1 MAAPSYDS
9 LVPSETLPSYS
20 SSIDFRGR
28 LLCKRE
34 LEKPDVQ
41 AFGRRWYCA
50 ETELRGTTLI
60 LDIALGIASAHKS
73 SPGHVRSYTLQLADV
88 GLATD
93 YKQRS
98 NAFRVRVEGEQ
109 LLFLAPKADTA
120 VEWVERLLTAIA
132 ISEPIEQQRMPRYP
146 GPPARG
152 AKVLSGDMSN
162 SFGKRLWTE
171 LSWPARQR
179 QDFLLEEPIQSRKER
194 WKEVLHGKERQPLRS
209 DSSTS
214 ISSRELSVARSN
226 LALSRSTSGSDRSS
240 SVVSPTQCP
249 CAACWR
255 RGSDIE
261 PVLEAAADEDVMAK
275 SDALLLSQSAAK
287 VSRRCTRVLMKW
299 RVWAQPP
306 QTERR
311 NNLPGMSST
320 Q

>member
-1 MAAPSYDS
+1 MFAPNGRA
-9 LVPSETLPSYS
+9 LVAWTWQSFWGQREFYTNRAPQL
-20 SSIDFRGR
+20 GR
-28 LLCKRE
+28 AYYCSHSTAHVNEKQIPLC
-34 LEKPDVQ
+34 LHQ
-41 AFGRRWYCA
+41 W
-50 ETELRGTTLI
+50 
-60 LDIALGIASAHKS
+60 
-73 SPGHVRSYTLQLADV
+73 
-88 GLATD
+88 
-93 YKQRS
+93 
-98 NAFRVRVEGEQ
+98 
-109 LLFLAPKADTA
+109 
-120 VEWVERLLTAIA
+120 
-132 ISEPIEQQRMPRYP
+132 
-146 GPPARG
+146 
-152 AKVLSGDMSN
+152 
-162 SFGKRLWTE
+162 
-171 LSWPARQR
+171 
-179 QDFLLEEPIQSRKER
+179 ER